1 MNTNDTI
8 IANLDGQAQE
18 ALSDD
23 DGNEIAATYIS
34 DVSYDSATTTL
45 TFSSADQTKVITI
58 NLGV

>member
-8 IANLDGQAQE
+8 IATLDGQAQE
-18 ALSDD
+18 AVNDA

-34 DVSYDSATTTL
+34 SVSYDSATTTL

-58 NLGV
+58 NLGA

>member
-18 ALSDD
+18 ALNDA
-23 DGNEIAATYIS
+23 DGNEISATYIS
-34 DVSYDSATTTL
+34 SVSYDSATTTL

-58 NLGV
+58 NLGA

>member
-8 IANLDGQAQE
+8 IANLNGQAQE
-18 ALSDD
+18 ALNDA

-34 DVSYDSATTTL
+34 SVSYDSATTTL

-58 NLGV
+58 NLGS

>member
-1 MNTNDTI
+1 MNTNDTL
-8 IANLDGQAQE
+8 IANIDGQAQE
-18 ALSDD
+18 ALNDA

-58 NLGV
+58 NLGS

>member
-18 ALSDD
+18 ALNDA

-34 DVSYDSATTTL
+34 DVSYNSATTTL

-58 NLGV
+58 NLGA

>member
-1 MNTNDTI
+1 MNTNDTL
-8 IANLDGQAQE
+8 IATLDGQAQE
-18 ALSDD
+18 AVNDA

-58 NLGV
+58 NLGA

>member
-8 IANLDGQAQE
+8 IANLNGQAQE
-18 ALSDD
+18 ALNDA

-58 NLGV
+58 NLGA

>member
-18 ALSDD
+18 ALNDA

-34 DVSYDSATTTL
+34 SVSYDDSTQTL

-58 NLGV
+58 NLGA

>member
-18 ALSDD
+18 ALNDA

-58 NLGV
+58 NLGA

>member
-18 ALSDD
+18 AVNDA

-34 DVSYDSATTTL
+34 SVSYDSATTTL

>member
-8 IANLDGQAQE
+8 IANVDGQAQE
-18 ALSDD
+18 ALNDA

>member
-18 ALSDD
+18 ALNDA

-34 DVSYDSATTTL
+34 SVSYDSATTTL

-58 NLGV
+58 NLGA

>member
-18 ALSDD
+18 AVNDA

>member
-18 ALSDD
+18 AVNDA

-34 DVSYDSATTTL
+34 SVSYDSATTTL

-58 NLGV
+58 NLGA

>member
-1 MNTNDTI
+1 MNTNDTL
-8 IANLDGQAQE
+8 IATLDGQAQE
-18 ALSDD
+18 AVNDA

-58 NLGV
+58 NLGS